1 MTDNPTAV
9 PGQARYSTIHIG
21 LLGLGVVGSGT
32 YKVLNDNADAI
43 ERKVGARVNVK
54 RIAVRDLA
62 KERLVSVDRSLLTDD
77 PLEVIEDPDISVV
90 CELIGGVQPAKEY
103 VLRAIRQGKS
113 VVSANKELIAKDGHD
128 AMVEAAAAGVDF
140 MFEGSVGGGIPI
152 IQAMKASLA
161 GNTIYE
167 VKGIVN
173 GTTNYILTRM
183 TQEGAGLADVL
194 SDAQARGYAEA
205 DPTNDVEGF
214 DAQYKIA
221 ILSSI
226 AFTSRVET
234 TDVYTEGIM
243 RIGPHDIQHAREMG
257 YVIKLLAVGQRLGDD
272 AVQVRVHPALV
283 PAEHPLASTSGP
295 NNAILVRG
303 DAVGDVMFYGQGA
316 GMMATGSA
324 VVGDIIDVCRNMQH
338 GATGR
343 IACTC
348 FEHKRALPMDT
359 VVTRYYVRMYV
370 TDRPGTLSAI
380 AGVFGRHQVSIE
392 SVRASAQERAEAIWV
407 THRVQEANMR
417 RALKDLSDIPEVYSI
432 ENWLRVED

>member
-1 MTDNPTAV
+1 MSNQSASSHPR
-9 PGQARYSTIHIG
+9 RYAQINVG
-21 LLGLGVVGSGT
+21 LLGLGVVGSGA
-32 YKVLNDNADAI
+32 YKVLTDNADAI
-43 ERKVGARVNVK
+43 AQKVGARVNVK
-54 RIAVRDLA
+54 RIAVRNLD
-62 KERLVSVDRSLLTDD
+62 KDRKVNVDRSLLTDD
-77 PLEVIEDPDISVV
+77 PYEVIDDPDISIV
-90 CELIGGVQPAKEY
+90 CELIGGVQPAKGY
-103 VLRAIRQGKS
+103 VMRALGLGKS

-128 AMVEAAAAGVDF
+128 AMVEAAARGVDF
-140 MFEGSVGGGIPI
+140 LFEGSVGGGIPI
-152 IQAMKASLA
+152 IQAMKSSLA
-161 GNTIYE
+161 GNTIHE

-183 TQEGAGLADVL
+183 TQEGAELADVL
-194 SDAQARGYAEA
+194 ADAQAHGYAEA

-214 DAQYKIA
+214 DAQFKIA

-226 AFTSRVET
+226 AFTSRVQT

-243 RIGPHDIQHAREMG
+243 RIGAHDIAHAREMG
-257 YVIKLLAVGQRLGDD
+257 YVIKLLAIGQRIGDD

-283 PAEHPLASTSGP
+283 PVGHPLASTGGP
-295 NNAILVRG
+295 YNAILVRG

-316 GMMATGSA
+316 GMMPTGSA
-324 VVGDIIDVCRNMQH
+324 VAGDILEVCRNMQH

-348 FEHKRALPMDT
+348 FEHKRALPVDT

-380 AGVFGRHQVSIE
+380 AGVFGRHQVSIA

-407 THRVQEANMR
+407 THQVQEANLR
-417 RALKDLSDIPEVYSI
+417 RALKELSGIPEVHSI

>member
-1 MTDNPTAV
+1 MMHSSTASPESV
-9 PGQARYSTIHIG
+9 RRSTINIG
-21 LLGLGVVGSGT
+21 LLGLGVVGSGA

-43 ERKVGARVNVK
+43 ERKVGARVSIK

-62 KERLVSVDRSLLTDD
+62 KERLVNVDRSLLTDD
-77 PLEVIEDPDISVV
+77 PHEVIDDPDISVV
-90 CELIGGVQPAKEY
+90 CELIGGAQPAKDY

-128 AMVEAAAAGVDF
+128 AMVEAAERGVDF
-140 MFEGSVGGGIPI
+140 LFEGSVGGGIPI
-152 IQAMKASLA
+152 IQAMKTSLA
-161 GNTIYE
+161 GNAVHE

-183 TQEGAGLADVL
+183 TQEGADLADVL
-194 SDAQARGYAEA
+194 ADAQAQGYAEA

-226 AFTSRVET
+226 AFTSRVQPS
-234 TDVYTEGIM
+234 DVYTEGIM
-243 RIGPHDIQHAREMG
+243 RIGAHDIQHAREMG
-257 YVIKLLAVGQRLGDD
+257 YVIKLLAIGQRIGDD

-283 PAEHPLASTSGP
+283 PAAHPLASSSGP
-295 NNAILVRG
+295 YNAILVRG

-324 VVGDIIDVCRNMQH
+324 VVGDIIEVCRNMQH

-348 FEHKRALPMDT
+348 FENKRALPMDT

-417 RALKDLSDIPEVYSI
+417 RALKDLAGIPEVHSI
-432 ENWLRVED
+432 ENWLRVEE

>member
-1 MTDNPTAV
+1 MSEQSGSGTGHGTP
-9 PGQARYSTIHIG
+9 PIKIG
-21 LLGLGVVGSGT
+21 LLGLGVVGSGA
-32 YKVLNDNADAI
+32 YKVLTDNADAI
-43 ERKVGARVNVK
+43 EQKVGAPVVVK
-54 RIAVRDLA
+54 KIAVRNLN
-62 KERLVSVDRSLLTDD
+62 KERLVSVDRSLLTDNPD
-77 PLEVIEDPDISVV
+77 EVLDDPDIAIV
-90 CELIGGVQPAKEY
+90 CELIGGVHPAKEF
-103 VLRAIRQGKS
+103 VLKALRNGKS

-128 AMVEAAAAGVDF
+128 AMVEAAQRNLDF

-152 IQAMKASLA
+152 IQAMKSALA
-161 GNTIYE
+161 GNAIHE

-183 TQEGAGLADVL
+183 TREGAELADVL
-194 SDAQARGYAEA
+194 RDAQAKGYAEA

-226 AFTSRVET
+226 AFTSRVQPS
-234 TDVYTEGIM
+234 DVYTEGIM
-243 RIGPHDIQHAREMG
+243 RIGAHDIEHAREMG
-257 YVIKLLAVGQRLGDD
+257 YVVKLLAIGQRVGDD

-283 PAEHPLASTSGP
+283 PASHPLASTSGP
-295 NNAILVRG
+295 YNAILVRG

-316 GMMATGSA
+316 GMLATGSA
-324 VVGDIIDVCRNMQH
+324 VVGDIIEVCRNLRH
-338 GATGR
+338 HATGR

-348 FEHKRALPMDT
+348 FEHRRALPMDT

-370 TDRPGTLSAI
+370 TDRPGTLAAI

-392 SVRASAQERAEAIWV
+392 SVRATAADRAEAIWV

-417 RALKDLSDIPEVYSI
+417 RALKELGSLPEVYSV
-432 ENWLRVED
+432 ENWLRVEE